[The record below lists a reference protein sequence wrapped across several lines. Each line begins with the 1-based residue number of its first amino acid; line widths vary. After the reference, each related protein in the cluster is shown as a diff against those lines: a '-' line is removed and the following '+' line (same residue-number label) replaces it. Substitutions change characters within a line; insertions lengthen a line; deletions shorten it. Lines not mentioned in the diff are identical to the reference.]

1 MEKVTNSIRKCPKC
15 KSKEVVKNGFNKGK
29 QTYKCKICKRSFFA
43 EIKKERITKNKFK
56 SQLKENEYLIF
67 KQMVIDNNRFIPP
80 YKTICK
86 QIKITRQT
94 LSRWAIKLRKEGVK
108 IEKRIKNASIHV
120 EGENKK
126 IYAER
131 YKLTFG

>member
-1 MEKVTNSIRKCPKC
+1 MEKVTNSVRKCPEC

-56 SQLKENEYLIF
+56 SPEKEKEYLLL
-67 KQMVIDNNRFIPP
+67 KQMVIDNQKKMPS

-94 LSRWAIKLRKEGVK
+94 LSRWAIKLRKEGILKQKETSNQKKLNHFEKLNRLRK
-108 IEKRIKNASIHV
+108 ILIR
-120 EGENKK
+120 
-126 IYAER
+126 
-131 YKLTFG
+131 